1 MAQWNLSE
9 VRCKQG
15 GIYRRE
21 QGALLEEYLRFQMS
35 RNEQENLF
43 AGTIEHDGVCK
54 CVQCSSLK
62 VDRRILSSLSPMKSH
77 EENKEAGS
85 TTQEVQKND
94 FIVSVDP
101 GNTNI
106 VTIAAPK
113 CQKDGVDGNLCQKDM
128 RLLKFSRARK
138 YGESGIMNARK
149 KSETWD
155 TGVKE
160 HLEAIIQVTSRGA
173 DFEDLRGF
181 IKFQNAHD
189 EELWKEDTKPLWA
202 RQRLNLLRGRQRA
215 FANFSSMS

>member
-1 MAQWNLSE
+1 
-9 VRCKQG
+9 
-15 GIYRRE
+15 
-21 QGALLEEYLRFQMS
+21 
-35 RNEQENLF
+35 
-43 AGTIEHDGVCK
+43 
-54 CVQCSSLK
+54 
-62 VDRRILSSLSPMKSH
+62 MKSH
-77 EENKEAGS
+77 VGNKEAGS

-106 VTIAAPK
+106 VTIAASK
-113 CQKDGVDGNLCQKDM
+113 CRKDGVDGNLCQKDM

-138 YGESGIMNARK
+138 HGESGIMNARK

-173 DFEDLRGF
+173 DFEDLREF

-202 RQRLNLLRGRQRA
+202 RQRLNLLGGRQRA
-215 FANFSSMS
+215 FANFFQ